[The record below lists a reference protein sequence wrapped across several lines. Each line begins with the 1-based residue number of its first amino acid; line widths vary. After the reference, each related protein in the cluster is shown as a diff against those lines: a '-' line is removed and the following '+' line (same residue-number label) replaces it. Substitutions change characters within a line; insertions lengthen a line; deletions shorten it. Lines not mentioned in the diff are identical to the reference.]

1 MYFKEGKVKKA
12 ISMMVCIA
20 ILCASVF
27 TLASCGKDNTDYEH
41 LREVS
46 WEGTEL
52 TITLG
57 TNKSTGCEWNT
68 IPEDDSVIGYS
79 VNRVFHLADSQV
91 KEGNAIGSLE
101 AGFEGKGAGTSRVI
115 CTTPVGWDGTGDG
128 LVYIVTVTVNE
139 DGTIANAEGE
149 ESDTVPADD
158 AALTEE
164 TDPGTTE
171 TTAQAEETE
180 PTIEAYFLEHPDKLE
195 TMKQSFNEDESY
207 NQMAELDVEAKDNT
221 LSFIYKFKETYSDEQ
236 VEQFRTSLEEGIG
249 EETPDDLKQII
260 QDIEEECGVSNIKLY
275 MVYLNGDGTEIYGN
289 TFE

>member
-1 MYFKEGKVKKA
+1 MKKV

>member
-1 MYFKEGKVKKA
+1 MKKA

>member
-1 MYFKEGKVKKA
+1 MKKA

-20 ILCASVF
+20 ILYASVF

>member
-1 MYFKEGKVKKA
+1 MKKA

-20 ILCASVF
+20 ILYASVF

-164 TDPGTTE
+164 ADPGTTE

-195 TMKQSFNEDESY
+195 TMKQSFNEDENY

>member
-1 MYFKEGKVKKA
+1 MKKV

-27 TLASCGKDNTDYEH
+27 TLSSCGKDNTDYEH

-171 TTAQAEETE
+171 TIAQAEETE
-180 PTIEAYFLEHPDKLE
+180 PTIEAYFLEHPDILE
-195 TMKQSFNEDESY
+195 AMKQSFNEDESY

-236 VEQFRTSLEEGIG
+236 VEQFRTSLEEEIG

>member
-1 MYFKEGKVKKA
+1 MKKA

-164 TDPGTTE
+164 ADPGTTE

-195 TMKQSFNEDESY
+195 TMKQSFNEDENY

>member
-1 MYFKEGKVKKA
+1 VKKA

-20 ILCASVF
+20 ILYASVF

>member
-1 MYFKEGKVKKA
+1 MKKA

-180 PTIEAYFLEHPDKLE
+180 PTIEAYFLEHPDTLE

>member
-1 MYFKEGKVKKA
+1 MKKA

-115 CTTPVGWDGTGDG
+115 CTTPVGWDGTGEG
-128 LVYIVTVTVNE
+128 LTYIVTVTVNE
-139 DGTIANAEGE
+139 DGTIENAVGE
-149 ESDTVPADD
+149 EAD
-158 AALTEE
+158 AAPAENASQSE
-164 TDPGTTE
+164 DKG
-171 TTAQAEETE
+171 AAAEENSVQSEKAEMTLE
-180 PTIEAYFLEHPDKLE
+180 NYFNEYPDELEK
-195 TMKQSFNEDESY
+195 MKTSFNEDEDY
-207 NQMAELDVEAKDNT
+207 NELAELDLEVKENT
-221 LSFIYKFKETYSDEQ
+221 LSFIYKFKETYPDEQ
-236 VEQFRTSLEEGIG
+236 VDQFRTSFKEELEG
-249 EETPDDLKQII
+249 ETPDDLKAI
-260 QDIEEECGVSNIKLY
+260 IEELENAYGVDNIKLY
-275 MVYLNGDGTEIYGN
+275 MEYRNGDGTEIWGQ